1 MVNIY
6 PMRYGLKIS
15 RGILSRMQRSAQ
27 VMGLTVLVLS
37 VLTVVIWM
45 SVVQA
50 STGGELRVTFLDV
63 GQGDAI
69 FIQSPS
75 GAQMLIDG
83 GKNRAVIRQLSK
95 VMPLFDRSIDV
106 VLATH
111 PDSDHIGG
119 LPDVLK
125 RYRVGLVVQSSVLDP
140 EGVDAEALDAAV
152 AREGEGGSVQIV
164 AERGQVIE
172 LGDGVTF
179 EILFPDRSVSQIETN
194 TGSIVGRLVYGST
207 SFMLTG
213 DSPDEIEKYLVLLDA
228 EGLQSTVL
236 KAGHHGSRTSSSLQF
251 VGYVS
256 PEYAV
261 FSRGCDNSYGHPH
274 EEPVALFARLG
285 IETFDTCE
293 DGAITF
299 VSDGT
304 TVRAE

>member
-1 MVNIY
+1 
-6 PMRYGLKIS
+6 
-15 RGILSRMQRSAQ
+15 MQRSAQ
-27 VMGLTVLVLS
+27 VLGWTILVLVAI
-37 VLTVVIWM
+37 VIVIW
-45 SVVQA
+45 VAVAQA
-50 STGGELRVTFLDV
+50 ATKRELRVTFLDV

-83 GKNRAVIRQLSK
+83 GKNRAVIRELSN

-106 VLATH
+106 VMATH

-125 RYRVGLVVQSSVLDP
+125 RYRAGIIVQSSVLDT
-140 EGVDAEALDAAV
+140 EGDDAQAFDAAV
-152 AREGEGGSVQIV
+152 AEEEHEGGVQLV
-164 AERGQVIE
+164 AERGQMID

-179 EILFPDRSVSQIETN
+179 EVLFPDRFVPQVETN
-194 TGSIVGRLVYGST
+194 LGSIVGRLVYGNT
-207 SFMLTG
+207 SFLLTG
-213 DSPDEIEKYLVLLDA
+213 DSPDEIEKYLVMLDA
-228 EGLQSTVL
+228 EELRSTVL

-251 VGYVS
+251 VGNVS

-274 EEPVALFARLG
+274 EEPVAVFARLG
-285 IETFDTCE
+285 VETFDTCI
-293 DGAITF
+293 DGAVTF

-304 TVRAE
+304 IVRVD

>member
-1 MVNIY
+1 
-6 PMRYGLKIS
+6 
-15 RGILSRMQRSAQ
+15 MQRSAQ
-27 VMGLTVLVLS
+27 VMGLTVLVLG

-45 SVVQA
+45 SVAQA
-50 STGGELRVTFLDV
+50 STGGELQVTFLDV

-83 GKNRAVIRQLSK
+83 GKNRTVIRQLSK

-106 VLATH
+106 ILATH

-152 AREGEGGSVQIV
+152 AREREDGSVQIV

-172 LGDGVTF
+172 LGNGVTF

-304 TVRAE
+304 TVRME